1 LNGSLTS
8 HVGIVDGDSGSWV
21 VDPISH
27 EVFGHAVAS
36 DILGDVY
43 VVPIRDTFDNI
54 KQSLGVS
61 EVTLP
66 TEDDIR
72 HAERQRNLEAA
83 RDLSEGPK
91 LSKIGPLPAAKVH
104 FISGLLQEEEN
115 RPLLLKV
122 TGDIKVDNSN
132 ETTDKQDDETCRKF
146 ETRKDES
153 IHLRSRRQMLR
164 EKRAIRP
171 REWSFSRTAELI
183 EPISILSNRNTI
195 PWVHESIFARFKN
208 RFNNQ
213 DGRYAVDVLVSG
225 PLLHQEVTE
234 ELNLGKRRLKGQR
247 DAHGWPDVVRVKN
260 HIQRAQSEN
269 TWVQRIRIQSPAL
282 LRILARVQGEEWENR
297 PRTYYR
303 PFNTLIYHHDSVRK
317 ILNDM
322 EERWGNDLDTSGG
335 TDMGDHESY
344 PESDGGGNGEV
355 EESPRALAC
364 LRAYVKY
371 FDEKI
376 MPDYRRYETL
386 EDAKTTV
393 RFSDLWYLFRT
404 GELVYRQ
411 KEDEPPNECHQRVWR
426 TYQVAPAP
434 EQLDTAE
441 DPAADTPFSL
451 MCYHIDY
458 TGSEFCAVSQTFEIK
473 PFRGQLSIN
482 DLSVYPI
489 RCRPDA
495 KVYLD
500 SLVESGNS
508 LLSIIKTK
516 HCLYRGSAAIPA
528 GVDRLRQQESEH
540 INSDVMVD
548 FGEAFQSCPE
558 WRPRKTIP
566 RQLPQEDQTVDLQT
580 LFWYVGPDRSHLL
593 KETMMHLDLANTD
606 TAREQSNVFMSQ
618 DPFLTAVMENEKRGR
633 LTTERDIPDD
643 SKALLAGRVFAY
655 VFQEHKFMQLF
666 VSKTHP
672 AEPKA
677 PLALDALQI
686 RQEIKQ
692 AILSAAQVHLSR
704 KEAEGRAA
712 AAGLS
717 PDESSIGLSSLK
729 SDKGLFIL
737 LHGVPGV
744 GKTFTAEAMARALGK
759 PLFHIAIG
767 SLAVTTEDLDTSLDH
782 IFRLAA
788 IWDCILTLD
797 EVDWFFS
804 RAATAGE
811 NLLSVF
817 LQKLENYDGILFLTT
832 SHSNVDRDWGALTS
846 RMNYVIH

>member
-1 LNGSLTS
+1 MNGSLTS

-72 HAERQRNLEAA
+72 HAERQRNLEGA

-91 LSKIGPLPAAKVH
+91 LPKIGPLPPAKVH

-122 TGDIKVDNSN
+122 TGDIKVDNAS
-132 ETTDKQDDETCRKF
+132 ETTDNQDDETCRKF
-146 ETRKDES
+146 ETGEDETMD
-153 IHLRSRRQMLR
+153 LRSRLR
-164 EKRAIRP
+164 VLEEKFSIKPWLSDVPDTTDDTFVETLLLAGRKNIP
-171 REWSFSRTAELI
+171 RVRECSFAQ
-183 EPISILSNRNTI
+183 
-195 PWVHESIFARFKN
+195 FKN

-234 ELNLGKRRLKGQR
+234 ELNLRKRRLKGQR

-260 HIQRAQSEN
+260 HIQQAQSEN

-386 EDAKTTV
+386 DDAKTTV
-393 RFSDLWYLFRT
+393 RFSDLWYLFRI
-404 GELVYRQ
+404 GELIYRQ

-473 PFRGQLSIN
+473 PFRGELSIN

-540 INSDVMVD
+540 INSEVMVD
-548 FGEAFQSCPE
+548 FEEAFQSCPS
-558 WRPRKTIP
+558 WRPRKAIP
-566 RQLPQEDQTVDLQT
+566 RQLLRENQTVDPQT
-580 LFWYVGPDRSHLL
+580 LFWWVGPDRSHIL

-643 SKALLAGRVFAY
+643 WKALLTGRVFAY
-655 VFQEHKFMQLF
+655 VFQERKFMQLS
-666 VSKTHP
+666 VVRIRP

-677 PLALDALQI
+677 PLALTI
-686 RQEIKQ
+686 GY
-692 AILSAAQVHLSR
+692 S
-704 KEAEGRAA
+704 
-712 AAGLS
+712 
-717 PDESSIGLSSLK
+717 ESSCQ
-729 SDKGLFIL
+729 
-737 LHGVPGV
+737 
-744 GKTFTAEAMARALGK
+744 RAQN
-759 PLFHIAIG
+759 
-767 SLAVTTEDLDTSLDH
+767 D
-782 IFRLAA
+782 
-788 IWDCILTLD
+788 
-797 EVDWFFS
+797 FS
-804 RAATAGE
+804 E
-811 NLLSVF
+811 NNTIQNPN
-817 LQKLENYDGILFLTT
+817 LQTYSNY
-832 SHSNVDRDWGALTS
+832 
-846 RMNYVIH
+846 